1 MNPRPVDSLK
11 APSTHFCLSLTT
23 NNLFPEFEKDCRPDV
38 ALICESFSFVQWYM
52 VLFESEKLT
61 KDKLSPTSMP
71 QWQ

>member
-38 ALICESFSFVQWYM
+38 AFNLRIVFVRQVVYG
-52 VLFESEKLT
+52 T
-61 KDKLSPTSMP
+61 I
-71 QWQ
+71 